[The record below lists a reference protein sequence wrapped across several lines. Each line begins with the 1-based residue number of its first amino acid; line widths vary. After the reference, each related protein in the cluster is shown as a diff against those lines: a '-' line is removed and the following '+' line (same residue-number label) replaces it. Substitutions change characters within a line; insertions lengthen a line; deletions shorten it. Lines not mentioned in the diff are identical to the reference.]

1 MSTLLG
7 TYLLVI
13 GFLLITSVYLDRVG
27 NRLQL
32 PGVLLVLLLG
42 LLTHNEVHVGS
53 QTPPLLSLTQASGLA
68 QVAVA
73 VVLFQA
79 GISTNWQQMRSV
91 ARPGLRLAL
100 LGSTLT
106 ALLLMLVLQKL
117 PIEFLSVS
125 HASWALPLVVGEM

>member
-7 TYLLVI
+7 TYLVVI

-27 NRLQL
+27 NQLRL

-53 QTPPLLSLTQASGLA
+53 DTPPLLSLAEASDLA

-79 GISTNWQQMRSV
+79 GISTN
-91 ARPGLRLAL
+91 
-100 LGSTLT
+100 
-106 ALLLMLVLQKL
+106 
-117 PIEFLSVS
+117 
-125 HASWALPLVVGEM
+125 

>member
-27 NRLQL
+27 NRLRL

-42 LLTHNEVHVGS
+42 LLTHNEVHVGG
-53 QTPPLLSLTQASGLA
+53 QTPPLLSLPQASDLA
-68 QVAVA
+68 QVAVG

-106 ALLLMLVLQKL
+106 ALLLMVVLQKL
-117 PIEFLSVS
+117 PFEFLSIGLS
-125 HASWALPLVVGEM
+125 LIHI